1 MEPTLTFDSTTN
13 ICPLSMF
20 CVPEEFDYWDDYV
33 ALDETEDKS
42 DCKVRP
48 LPSARGISTSC
59 SLPLMLTP
67 SRSGSGSNLV
77 LRSYRAATLYQ
88 ASLTGIPEEDNSIL
102 FRRLRKVVHVEET
115 VIVLV

>member
-42 DCKVRP
+42 DCKVRLLP
-48 LPSARGISTSC
+48 LARGISTSYF
-59 SLPLMLTP
+59 LPLMLTP
-67 SRSGSGSNLV
+67 WRFGSDSILV
-77 LRSYRAATLYQ
+77 LR
-88 ASLTGIPEEDNSIL
+88 
-102 FRRLRKVVHVEET
+102 
-115 VIVLV
+115 